1 VKHTRHREVDQQ
13 VLVFAENLRRERRR
27 ACLSRAALADS
38 SGLDRTA
45 IALLER
51 ADRAPG
57 LSTLL
62 SLARALGLPPA
73 KLLAGR
79 GTDGSPLRG
88 PNHGGVLPANNAI
101 HFGLN
106 LRWARRRV
114 GISQETLARLAGID
128 RAAVG
133 VYERGAREPNLRTI
147 LKLSGGLD
155 VHPATLLRG
164 IR

>member
-1 VKHTRHREVDQQ
+1 MKHTRHPEIDQQ
-13 VLVFAENLRRERRR
+13 VLVFAENLRRERHR
-27 ACLSRAALADS
+27 ARLSRATLADN
-38 SGLDRTA
+38 SGLDRTT
-45 IALLER
+45 IVLLER
-51 ADRAPG
+51 ADRAPD

-62 SLARALGLPPA
+62 SLARALGLPSA

-79 GTDGSPLRG
+79 DPDGSPLRG
-88 PNHGGVLPANNAI
+88 SNHSGVLPANSAI

-106 LRWARRRV
+106 LRRARRRA